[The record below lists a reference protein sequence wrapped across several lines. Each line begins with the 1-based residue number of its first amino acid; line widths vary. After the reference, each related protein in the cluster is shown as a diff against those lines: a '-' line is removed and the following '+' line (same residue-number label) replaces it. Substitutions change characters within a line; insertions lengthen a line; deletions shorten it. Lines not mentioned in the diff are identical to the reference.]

1 MQLNCITQ
9 QVKVICEER
18 FFWRDRRK
26 EKSKSRPVSRVLSW
40 TVIHLG
46 LPSLTTSSNLPESSA
61 GHANG
66 FLFGLA
72 PDGVCLA
79 TDCYQPCGA
88 LLPHLFTLTGACALR
103 RSFSVALSVGL
114 RLPGVTWRL
123 ALRSPDF
130 PPSSRLATGRQR
142 LSGQLLP
149 AKSTTLPANMQLFMS
164 HMQTHQHALWIQ
176 QNPPVTPHTLAPAG
190 SCRHTVG

>member
-1 MQLNCITQ
+1 
-9 QVKVICEER
+9 
-18 FFWRDRRK
+18 
-26 EKSKSRPVSRVLSW
+26 
-40 TVIHLG
+40 
-46 LPSLTTSSNLPESSA
+46 

-79 TDCYQPCGA
+79 TDCYQPRGA

-103 RSFSVALSVGL
+103 RLFSVALSVGL

-130 PPSSRLATGRQR
+130 PP
-142 LSGQLLP
+142 LSGRSQKAATVRP
-149 AKSTTLPANMQLFMS
+149 ALARKGYGSRAKHATHIASPALR
-164 HMQTHQHALWIQ
+164 
-176 QNPPVTPHTLAPAG
+176 
-190 SCRHTVG
+190 C

>member
-1 MQLNCITQ
+1 MIYSRQGTA
-9 QVKVICEER
+9 E
-18 FFWRDRRK
+18 RK
-26 EKSKSRPVSRVLSW
+26 EKSWSISRVLSW

-103 RSFSVALSVGL
+103 RLFSVALSIGL

-123 ALRSPDF
+123 ALWSPDF
-130 PPSSRLATGRQR
+130 PLPCMQGSDCLTSSAARVRLLQR
-142 LSGQLLP
+142 LRKRQ
-149 AKSTTLPANMQLFMS
+149 QRR
-164 HMQTHQHALWIQ
+164 QTNKYAIMHQMRLTFFW
-176 QNPPVTPHTLAPAG
+176 
-190 SCRHTVG
+190 